1 MNAAKSSAWQISLS
15 APLLAAALLFL
26 LALKLAALIA
36 FGPTIVSDS
45 RDYIGYA
52 DQILSGAFRH
62 VDLTSDAAIP
72 YPPNDPQLTLYR
84 PIGYPAV
91 VAAAKIIAPAHWATT
106 VVLFQFAVS
115 LFATAMVYRLA
126 RCFGLAGWVSL
137 GVAAAYATSLQ
148 FVADQAIASDSLC
161 GSTMTIA
168 ACVLAEAAL
177 RRTPPPRVPL
187 LLAAGTF
194 ITVSFLMRDVIALE
208 VAGLLPLVAAA
219 AFSARGWARRATA
232 FALVLLP
239 LIGTYV
245 GYMEW
250 NRARIG
256 DAVITTVPQWVLLD
270 PLMRASR
277 YDPTLFSGTSPIDE
291 VGRRVA
297 KNYTLDDSGEA
308 NRILHREYGWTA
320 PQIAHEVTRAYFRAW
335 THHTGAMIQHVLHFL
350 TETQLHQAVRP
361 TETIRD
367 VLLWNTGSDHE
378 FGRETAVRAGNWW
391 MVPAVIAHHLFE
403 AISTLVFAAFLLV
416 TPLRLVREG
425 VTAQTATLAGLWV
438 AYLTCLLMHAA
449 VSLQPRY
456 LLPFLAGSIVVGAVN
471 IVWLVER
478 WRARSAARRAHEVAR
493 PTEGSGITAGS
504 R

>member
-1 MNAAKSSAWQISLS
+1 W
-15 APLLAAALLFL
+15 LAAALLL
-26 LALKLAALIA
+26 LFALKLAALIA
-36 FGPTIVSDS
+36 FGPTIVVDS

-52 DQILSGAFRH
+52 DQILSGAFRY
-62 VDLTSDAAIP
+62 VDLASDAAIP

-91 VAAAKIIAPAHWATT
+91 IAAAKIIVPAHWATT
-106 VVLFQFAVS
+106 VVLVQFVAS

-126 RCFGLAGWVSL
+126 RCFGLRDWVSV

-148 FVADQAIASDSLC
+148 FVVDQAIASDSLC
-161 GSTMTIA
+161 ASTMTIA
-168 ACVLAEAAL
+168 ACILAEMAL
-177 RRTPPPRVPL
+177 RRVPPRVPL
-187 LLAAGTF
+187 LLAAGGF
-194 ITVSFLMRDVIALE
+194 IVVSFLMRDVIALE
-208 VAGLLPLVAAA
+208 VLGLFPLIAAA
-219 AFSARGWARRATA
+219 AFSAPGWARRAGA
-232 FALVLLP
+232 FALTLLP

-270 PLMRASR
+270 PLIRASR
-277 YDPTLFSGTSPIDE
+277 YDPTLFSGTSPLDQ

-320 PQIAHEVTRAYFRAW
+320 PQIAHEVARAYFRAW
-335 THHTGAMIQHVLHFL
+335 IDHPGAMIHHVLHFL

-361 TETIRD
+361 TETVRD
-367 VLLWNTGSDHE
+367 VLLWNTGSDHD
-378 FGRETAVRAGNWW
+378 FGREAAIRAGNWW
-391 MVPAVIAHHLFE
+391 MVPAVIVHRLFE
-403 AISTLVFAAFLLV
+403 VISTVVFAAFLLV

-425 VTAQTATLAGLWV
+425 VTAQTAALAGLWF

-471 IVWLVER
+471 IAWLVAR
-478 WRARSAARRAHEVAR
+478 WRARSERGAHAVASS
-493 PTEGSGITAGS
+493 TKGSGITAGS

>member
-1 MNAAKSSAWQISLS
+1 MNSTNGSASLS
-15 APLLAAALLFL
+15 PLWLAAALVLL

-36 FGPTIVSDS
+36 FGPTIVIDS

-62 VDLTSDAAIP
+62 VDLASDAAIP
-72 YPPNDPQLTLYR
+72 YPPDDPQLTLYR

-126 RCFGLAGWVSL
+126 RYFGLGGWVSL

-148 FVADQAIASDSLC
+148 FVVDQAIASDSLC

-168 ACVLAEAAL
+168 ACILAEVAL
-177 RRTPPPRVPL
+177 RRAPPLPPL
-187 LLAAGTF
+187 ALAAGAF
-194 ITVSFLMRDVIALE
+194 ITISFLMRDVIALE
-208 VAGLLPLVAAA
+208 VVGLLPLVAAA
-219 AFSARGWARRATA
+219 ALSAQGWARRTSI
-232 FALVLLP
+232 FALALLP

-250 NRARIG
+250 NRARVG
-256 DAVITTVPQWVLLD
+256 VAMITTVPQWVLLD
-270 PLMRASR
+270 PLIRTSQ
-277 YDPTLFSGTSPIDE
+277 YDPTLFSGTSPIDQ

-320 PQIAHEVTRAYFRAW
+320 PQIAREVTRAYFRAW
-335 THHTGAMIQHVLHFL
+335 IDHTGAMTHHVLHFL

-361 TETIRD
+361 TETVRD

-378 FGRETAVRAGNWW
+378 FGREAAVRAGNWW
-391 MVPAVIAHHLFE
+391 MIPAVIAHRLFE
-403 AISTLVFAAFLLV
+403 AISTVVFAAFLLV

-438 AYLTCLLMHAA
+438 AYLTCLIMHAA

-456 LLPFLAGSIVVGAVN
+456 LLPFLAGSIVVGAAN
-471 IVWLVER
+471 IAWLFAR
-478 WRARSAARRAHEVAR
+478 WRARSAPVSS
-493 PTEGSGITAGS
+493 GSSQGSRITAGS

>member
-1 MNAAKSSAWQISLS
+1 MSAANGSAPQSSFS
-15 APLLAAALLFL
+15 APLLIAALLFL
-26 LALKLAALIA
+26 FALKLAALIG
-36 FGPTIVSDS
+36 FGPTIVIDS

-62 VDLTSDAAIP
+62 VDLASDAAIP

-91 VAAAKIIAPAHWATT
+91 VAAAKIIAPFHWATT

-126 RCFGLAGWVSL
+126 RSFGLGAWISL

-148 FVADQAIASDSLC
+148 FVVDQTIASDSLC
-161 GSTMTIA
+161 ASTMTIA
-168 ACVLAEAAL
+168 ACILAQVAL
-177 RRTPPPRVPL
+177 RQMPPRLPP
-187 LLAAGTF
+187 LLAAGVL
-194 ITVSFLMRDVIALE
+194 IAVSFLMRDVIALE
-208 VAGLLPLVAAA
+208 VLGLFPLIMAA
-219 AFSARGWARRATA
+219 AFSARGWTRGAAA
-232 FALVLLP
+232 FVLTLLP

-256 DAVITTVPQWVLLD
+256 DALITTVPQWVLLD
-270 PLMRASR
+270 PLVRASQ
-277 YDPTLFSGTSPIDE
+277 YDPTLFAGTSPIDQ

-335 THHTGAMIQHVLHFL
+335 IDHPAAMIHHVLHFL

-361 TETIRD
+361 TETVRD

-378 FGRETAVRAGNWW
+378 FGREAAVRAGNWW
-391 MVPAVIAHHLFE
+391 MIPAVIFHRLFE
-403 AISTLVFAAFLLV
+403 AISTVVFAAFLLV
-416 TPLRLVREG
+416 TPVRLVREG
-425 VTAQTATLAGLWV
+425 VTAQTAASAGLWV
-438 AYLTCLLMHAA
+438 AYLTCLTMHAA

-471 IVWLVER
+471 IAWLVAR
-478 WRARSAARRAHEVAR
+478 WRARSAARRAHAPGR
-493 PTEGSGITAGS
+493 STEDSGITAGS

>member
-1 MNAAKSSAWQISLS
+1 MNAANASPMKASLS
-15 APLLAAALLFL
+15 APWLAAALLL

-36 FGPTIVSDS
+36 FGPTIVVDS

-52 DQILSGAFRH
+52 DQILSCAFRH
-62 VDLTSDAAIP
+62 VDLASDAAIP

-91 VAAAKIIAPAHWATT
+91 IAAAKIIAPAHWATT

-115 LFATAMVYRLA
+115 LFATAMVYRVA
-126 RCFGLAGWVSL
+126 RCSGLGGWVSL

-168 ACVLAEAAL
+168 ACILGEVAL
-177 RRTPPPRVPL
+177 RRVPPRVPL
-187 LLAAGTF
+187 LLAAGAF

-208 VAGLLPLVAAA
+208 VIGLMPLIAAA
-219 AFSARGWARRATA
+219 AFSARGWTRRAVA
-232 FALVLLP
+232 FALTLLP

-256 DAVITTVPQWVLLD
+256 DAIITTVPQWVLLD
-270 PLMRASR
+270 PLIRASR
-277 YDPTLFSGTSPIDE
+277 YDPTLFSGTSPIDQ

-335 THHTGAMIQHVLHFL
+335 IDHPGAMIHHVLHFL

-361 TETIRD
+361 GETVRD
-367 VLLWNTGSDHE
+367 VLLWNTGSDHD
-378 FGRETAVRAGNWW
+378 FGREAAVRAGNWW
-391 MVPAVIAHHLFE
+391 MVPAVIFHRLFE

-438 AYLTCLLMHAA
+438 AYLTCLFMHAA

-456 LLPFLAGSIVVGAVN
+456 LLPFLAGSIVVGAAN
-471 IVWLVER
+471 IAWLVAR
-478 WRARSAARRAHEVAR
+478 WRARSAANSGA
-493 PTEGSGITAGS
+493 TDGSGITAGS

>member
-1 MNAAKSSAWQISLS
+1 MSAAGGSPRQSSPST
-15 APLLAAALLFL
+15 PLLVAALLLL
-26 LALKLAALIA
+26 LALKVAVLVV
-36 FGPTIVSDS
+36 FGPTIVIDS
-45 RDYIGYA
+45 RDYVGYA
-52 DQILSGAFRH
+52 DQILSGTFRH
-62 VDLTSDAAIP
+62 VDLASDAAIP

-115 LFATAMVYRLA
+115 LFAAAMVYRLA
-126 RCFGLAGWVSL
+126 RCFRLGGWVSL
-137 GVAAAYATSLQ
+137 GVAADYAASLQ
-148 FVADQAIASDSLC
+148 FVVDQAIASDSLC

-168 ACVLAEAAL
+168 ACILAEVAL
-177 RRTPPPRVPL
+177 RRVPL
-187 LLAAGTF
+187 RPPLALVAGAF
-194 ITVSFLMRDVIALE
+194 ITVSFLTRDVIALE
-208 VAGLLPLVAAA
+208 VLGLFPLVAAA
-219 AFSARGWARRATA
+219 VFSAWGWPRRAAA

-256 DAVITTVPQWVLLD
+256 VAVITTVPQWGLLD
-270 PLMRASR
+270 PLIRASR
-277 YDPTLFSGTSPIDE
+277 YDPTLFSGTSPIDQ
-291 VGRRVA
+291 VGGRVA

-335 THHTGAMIQHVLHFL
+335 IDHPRAMIHHVLHFL
-350 TETQLHQAVRP
+350 SEAQLHQAVRP

-367 VLLWNTGSDHE
+367 VLLWNTGNDRE
-378 FGRETAVRAGNWW
+378 FAREAAVRAGNWW
-391 MVPAVIAHHLFE
+391 MIPAVIVHRLFE
-403 AISTLVFAAFLLV
+403 TISTLLFAAFLLV

-425 VTAQTATLAGLWV
+425 MTAQTAASAGLWV
-438 AYLTCLLMHAA
+438 AYVTCLLMHAA

-471 IVWLVER
+471 IMWVVTR
-478 WRARSAARRAHEVAR
+478 YRARRAAKRGRANDGTAE
-493 PTEGSGITAGS
+493 SITAAP